1 MYILYKM
8 GVSVLKKPIVA
19 IIGRVNVGKSTLF
32 NRIIK
37 KKTAIVE
44 NEPGIT
50 RDRIYAE
57 CEWKGHPFI
66 LVDTGGVDFIKK
78 EEIQKKIDVQIEL
91 AIEEADLIILLV
103 DLKEGINPDDFK
115 VAKTI
120 REKEKPSILVANKG
134 DARGSELKLYEFYEL
149 GFGDPYIISAE
160 HGLNVDELLDRI
172 VSNFTKIELEPEEE
186 EGNIIKVS
194 IVGKPN
200 VGKSSLLNYIL
211 GEDRIIVSEYPGT
224 TRDAIEINFKHDSL
238 KLLFIDTAGLRDK
251 AKAKEDVEYYST
263 LRTFKAIQ
271 NSDISLLI
279 LDSTQGV
286 SVQDKKIANYIQKE
300 RKACI
305 IILNKFDL
313 IKANIDKKLFID
325 EINYELSFIKKSP
338 IIMTSAITGYN
349 IDKIISK
356 IKDVAFQ
363 YSKKIPTSVLNSFLR
378 ETVSKNPTKYVRGNT
393 LKIKYA
399 TQTGIKPPKF
409 LLFVNNYKL
418 MYDSYHKYLENKFYE
433 TFGFEGSPIVINL
446 SKKDQEKEKV

>member
-378 ETVSKNPTKYVRGNT
+378 ETVSKNPPKYVRGNT

-399 TQTGIKPPKF
+399 TQTGIKPPRF

-433 TFGFEGSPIVINL
+433 TFSFEGSPIVINL
-446 SKKDQEKEKV
+446 SRKEGEKEKV

>member
-1 MYILYKM
+1 M

-57 CEWKGHPFI
+57 CEWKGHPFT

-103 DLKEGINPDDFK
+103 DIKEGINPDDFK

-120 REKEKPSILVANKG
+120 RGKNKASILVANKG
-134 DARGSELKLYEFYEL
+134 DIRGSELKLYEFYEL

-160 HGLNVDELLDRI
+160 HGLNIDDLLDRI

-194 IVGKPN
+194 IIGKPN
-200 VGKSSLLNYIL
+200 VGKSSLLNHIL

-224 TRDAIEINFKHDSL
+224 TRDAIEIIFKHNSL

-251 AKAKEDVEYYST
+251 AKAKEDIEYYST
-263 LRTFKAIQ
+263 LRTFKAVQ
-271 NSDISLLI
+271 NSDIVLLI

-286 SVQDKKIANYIQKE
+286 SVQDKKIANYIQIE

-325 EINYELSFIKKSP
+325 EINYELSFLKKSP

-356 IKDVAFQ
+356 IKEVAFQ

-378 ETVSKNPTKYVRGNT
+378 EIISKNPPKYVRGNT

-409 LLFVNNYKL
+409 LLFVNNHKL

-446 SKKDQEKEKV
+446 SKKEGEKEKV